1 MMSALKSL
9 ILPAM
14 TGLIVAIVI
23 ITLLPNQENNG
34 EVVLIEAPA
43 ESAATP
49 LKGAQTPQSY
59 ADAVALAQPAV
70 VNIYTS
76 KIVTRQYHP
85 LYDDPIFR
93 RFFGMN
99 NVPRRQRMQSS
110 LGSGVIVSPSGYV
123 LTNNHVIT
131 GADEIKV
138 ALEDGREALASVVG
152 TDPETDLAIL
162 YIEVPDLPAVTLA
175 RRSDTRVGDIVLA
188 IGNPFGVGQTVTQGI
203 ISAQGR
209 NQADLSTFVDF
220 IQTDAAINPGNS
232 GGALIN
238 TEGELIGINTAIYS
252 KSGGS
257 QGIGFAIPVDL
268 AKQVMLQ
275 IVQHG
280 SVVRGWLG
288 IEPQVLTQGLANA
301 LNMPYVPGILVA
313 GIFKNGP
320 AYTAG
325 VSPGDVIT
333 EINGEPLQD
342 PKDALTFISN
352 KRPGDKV
359 DITVVRKGEAYRI
372 TATVGERPTPN

>member
-1 MMSALKSL
+1 MSALKSL
-9 ILPAM
+9 ILPAV

-23 ITLLPNQENNG
+23 ITLLPNKENKTG
-34 EVVLIEAPA
+34 VVLIEAPA
-43 ESAATP
+43 ERTATAS
-49 LKGAQTPQSY
+49 KGKAPQSY

-123 LTNNHVIT
+123 LTNNHVIA

-188 IGNPFGVGQTVTQGI
+188 IGNPFG
-203 ISAQGR
+203 
-209 NQADLSTFVDF
+209 
-220 IQTDAAINPGNS
+220 
-232 GGALIN
+232 
-238 TEGELIGINTAIYS
+238 
-252 KSGGS
+252 
-257 QGIGFAIPVDL
+257 
-268 AKQVMLQ
+268 
-275 IVQHG
+275 
-280 SVVRGWLG
+280 
-288 IEPQVLTQGLANA
+288 
-301 LNMPYVPGILVA
+301 
-313 GIFKNGP
+313 
-320 AYTAG
+320 
-325 VSPGDVIT
+325 
-333 EINGEPLQD
+333 
-342 PKDALTFISN
+342 
-352 KRPGDKV
+352 
-359 DITVVRKGEAYRI
+359 
-372 TATVGERPTPN
+372 